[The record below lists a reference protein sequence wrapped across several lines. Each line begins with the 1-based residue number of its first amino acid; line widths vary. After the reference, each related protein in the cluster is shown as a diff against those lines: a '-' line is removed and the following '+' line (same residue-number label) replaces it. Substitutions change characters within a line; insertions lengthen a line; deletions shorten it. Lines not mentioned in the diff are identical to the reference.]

1 MAREQQL
8 MEQQRQQIELERK
21 KRDELLFKL
30 NLRDHEKMKIAETD
44 KNNEADIVF
53 IRDFVVRYL
62 SEVYNSLDKIEALGY
77 VR

>member
-1 MAREQQL
+1 MVREQQL
-8 MEQQRQQIELERK
+8 MEQQRQQLELERK

-30 NLRDHEKMKIAETD
+30 NLRDHEKMKITESD
-44 KNNEADIVF
+44 KNSEADIVF

>member
-1 MAREQQL
+1 M
-8 MEQQRQQIELERK
+8 ELERK

-30 NLRDHEKMKIAETD
+30 NIRDQEKMKITETD
-44 KNNEADIVF
+44 KNSEADIVF

-62 SEVYNSLDKIEALGY
+62 SEVYNSLDKIEDLGY